1 MICREYFRKNI
12 IIFINYC
19 KVKSMI
25 IIIIIIYQNFKEVEE
40 LLSVEN

>member
-19 KVKSMI
+19 KVKAI
-25 IIIIIIYQNFKEVEE
+25 IIIIILYI
-40 LLSVEN
+40 